1 MPSRTGKQWDRCGA
15 YYVDHAI
22 VGGDDAVAASW
33 LKNHNTVLD
42 GQSFPPGLL
51 AIADEVIE

>member
-42 GQSFPPGLL
+42 GRSPGLL